1 MHVHFPTLTIIA
13 SNKMRNNSLHHAER
27 LMTILTALKSDKFF
41 ESFLDIWE
49 QCLIVGNKLV
59 FGDI

>member
-1 MHVHFPTLTIIA
+1 MRYIDIFCKYNFRTHVHFPTLTIIA

-27 LMTILTALKSDKFF
+27 LKTILTALKSDKFF

-49 QCLIVGNKLV
+49 
-59 FGDI
+59 